1 MAETNNNEDF
11 DDLSDIDALLEEVS
25 REELDPDLSGFEDGT
40 EGGKTD
46 RAVDDDMLNDISQ
59 ESSATETL
67 SGPTDQIPADQEQR
81 DAADLAV
88 AGAVGAAAGAAIA
101 SAGSA
106 PARERQPAQSNETFN
121 ESSESLF
128 RSDRPS
134 AFDQSTGRDEMEF
147 QSKQKNSAQ
156 LSLTQAQEASLKKTK
171 VTWLALSIATL
182 VLAFGALIMSS
193 LAWMNSGSPAL
204 TNAVQVQHES
214 MEQQRLLL
222 QSINQQLGNLEQKV
236 EVTRLMM
243 DDVIAGQSS
252 ASHQA
257 QRQLVPDAVT
267 TTPATTSSNAAP
279 AVNTQELQRRIEQVQ
294 RTANTIQSRLSQMN
308 QQVEQLSQQQLTAT
322 QAVRELEK
330 AWLEQILAAKEQEE
344 AEAEA
349 SPGIAPD
356 AYRYVAPA
364 NQFSFP

>member
-40 EGGKTD
+40 EGGNTD
-46 RAVDDDMLNDISQ
+46 RAVANTTLNDITQ
-59 ESSATETL
+59 ESSVTDSL
-67 SGPTDQIPADQEQR
+67 SLPDDQIPADQEQR
-81 DAADLAV
+81 NSADLAV
-88 AGAVGAAAGAAIA
+88 AGAAGAAAGAAIA
-101 SAGSA
+101 SKGST
-106 PARERQPAQSNETFN
+106 PAREPQPTPPDERSND
-121 ESSESLF
+121 SLF
-128 RSDRPS
+128 RSDTQS
-134 AFDQSTGRDEMEF
+134 SFDQFTGRDEKEF

-156 LSLTQAQEASLKKTK
+156 LSLTHAQEASLKKTK
-171 VTWLALSIATL
+171 AIWLALSIATL
-182 VLAFGALIMSS
+182 ALALGALITSS

-204 TNAVQVQHES
+204 TTAVQLQNES

-222 QSINQQLGNLEQKV
+222 QSINQQIVQLEQKV

-252 ASHQA
+252 ALHQA
-257 QRQLVPDAVT
+257 QREIVPDAVT
-267 TTPATTSSNAAP
+267 TTPATTSSNALP
-279 AVNTQELQRRIEQVQ
+279 AVNTQELQRRIERVQ
-294 RTANTIQSRLSQMN
+294 RTANIIQSRLGQMN

-330 AWLEQILAAKEQEE
+330 AWLEQVLATKEQEEFE